1 MNIITKFFSLILF
14 TIALPAISFSQSYIN
29 LLNQGAK
36 EYNEK
41 KYDQAIQTLKKA
53 KQDVEDQIGNN
64 NLYYFYITNILAQCF
79 QATNQYKE
87 AEQVLTEAYQVL
99 KSNPYLDKD
108 YSLTAFTYNN
118 LSKNH
123 YFNGK
128 YSESIKIG
136 EEGLNLLKGI
146 QQEKIPEMY
155 FTVAASYKE
164 LAQYSSSEKNFLK
177 VLTLVPNTDPLYFK
191 SQEGLAIIQFKK
203 GNFYEAEKKL
213 LEIAQKTAQN
223 LGKNHE
229 IYANQLINL
238 GQASH
243 QLQKFYD
250 SQKYLTEA
258 IKILEVIQK
267 TQTSD
272 YALACS
278 YLADVLLDL
287 GELSVVE
294 NYILQALKIYQ
305 NLNDQPN
312 IALTYNLLASYHEQ
326 KGNFHIAQENYTKGL
341 QLAKD
346 FQNQDYSIYGTIAL
360 NIAELYVKNSSYKQA
375 DSLFQIAIQVYE
387 KVYGV
392 NSINYQEALMNYA
405 VLKLEIGNYSYAN
418 QKFLQ
423 LKNDFEKN
431 LGKISKQYI
440 TCLINLG
447 NLYSFRENFLKS
459 EECYLEALN
468 LTEKLTGKK
477 SFLYFNI
484 LNNYAMFYIKLGNFE
499 QASNLLNSAFEL
511 GKSFLDPNSIYFST
525 AIANIG
531 VAYLNM
537 GKFEQARMYFNIG
550 QEIIQKNSYFNH
562 PQNWINQSNL
572 AYCYFLELDFS
583 QALTLYEKI
592 LPNVEKTFGKNHPIY
607 WTIVNNLS
615 VVYTELKKFTQA
627 ESLIIELR
635 NHTEKLWGKDHM
647 DYLTYSANLAYLYF
661 RQKNFSQAQKIYQ
674 EILPI
679 IFSQIQNIFPLLSE
693 NEKLAF
699 IQDKR
704 KFFLSYM
711 YFAMNYYQTHPS
723 IASDIL
729 ELRLML
735 RGLVTEATRNFQ
747 YKVANSQNPEIQNLY
762 QQWIDTKKLYMKV
775 LFMKEQDRRSYDLTA
790 LMNSIN
796 QLEKQLQQKLN
807 YQYAQP
813 QKISWKSIQQ
823 KLKANEVAIEIVRTS
838 ALNENLKYDTLY
850 HFIIIT
856 PNANQPELI
865 SINGDVLENY
875 VYQYFFRQ
883 VVDRKNLDKKSYQ
896 ILWKNIIEQSQLLK
910 NYEITKA
917 YIACDGVY
925 HKIPLS
931 TLFIP
936 EENKFLGDKT
946 EIVYLLNLKYLLN
959 SSSTTI
965 QNAIL
970 VGYPDYKGK
979 DALPNQLPEEQLPL
993 PDEQR
998 NIMFRLLDFSGQGIS
1013 LLPGTKK
1020 ETDAIYQLLQKQQ
1033 VQTQLYQSGQATEE
1047 VIKKLQNPHILHIA
1061 THGYFIEDEKLKV
1074 TQNFSEN
1081 HLEVIYENP
1090 LLRAGLLLA
1099 NCENDLMKNKI
1110 YKNQEDGVLTAYE
1123 ASLLNLQNTDLVV
1136 LSACQTGL
1144 GNVKN
1149 EEGVFGLQRAFFLAG
1164 AKSLIIS
1171 LWSVDDEATQ
1181 EFMIAFY
1188 DAWINQKFTKR
1199 KAFSYAQNKIKS
1211 QERFAFPY
1219 YWGAFVLIG
1228 E

>member
-1 MNIITKFFSLILF
+1 MIKFLYLILV
-14 TIALPAISFSQSYIN
+14 IIILPTVCFSQTYVH

-53 KQDVEDQIGNN
+53 KQEVEDQIGNN
-64 NLYYFYITNILAQCF
+64 NMYYFYITNILAQCF

-123 YFNGK
+123 YFHGK

-136 EEGLNLLKGI
+136 EEGLNLLKGT

-155 FTVAASYKE
+155 FTIAASYKE
-164 LAQYSSSEKNFLK
+164 LAQYSSAEKYFLN
-177 VLTLVPNTDPLYFK
+177 VLTLVSNTDPLYYK

-213 LEIAQKTAQN
+213 LDIAQKTAQN

-258 IKILEVIQK
+258 IKILESIQK

-272 YALACS
+272 YALACC

-287 GELSVVE
+287 GELSLAE

-305 NLNDQPN
+305 NLNDQVN
-312 IALTYNLLASYHEQ
+312 IALTYNLLASYYEQ
-326 KGNFHIAQENYTKGL
+326 KGNFPIAQENYTKGL

-346 FQNQDYSIYGTIAL
+346 FQNQNYSIYGTIAL
-360 NIAELYVKNSSYKQA
+360 NLAGLYAKNSNYKQA
-375 DSLFQIAIQVYE
+375 DSLFQITFQVYQ
-387 KVYGV
+387 KVHGI
-392 NSINYQEALMNYA
+392 NSIYYQEALMNYA
-405 VLKLEIGNYSYAN
+405 GLKLNIGDYSFAN

-440 TCLINLG
+440 TCLINLA
-447 NLYSFRENFLKS
+447 NLYTLYEDFSKS
-459 EECYLEALN
+459 EESYLEALN
-468 LTEKLTGKK
+468 LAEKLTGKK
-477 SFLYFNI
+477 SFLYFNT

-511 GKSFLDPNSIYFST
+511 GRSFLEPNSIYFST

-537 GKFEQARMYFNIG
+537 GKLEQARMYFNIS
-550 QEIIQKNSYFNH
+550 QEIIQKNSYLEL
-562 PQNWINQSNL
+562 PQNWINQNHL
-572 AYCYFLELDFS
+572 AYCYFLETNFS

-592 LPNVEKTFGKNHPIY
+592 LPNAEKTFGKNHPIY
-607 WTIVNNLS
+607 WTIANNLS
-615 VVYTELKKFTQA
+615 VIYTELKKFSQA
-627 ESLIIELR
+627 EPLIMELR
-635 NHTEKLWGKDHM
+635 SHAEKLWGKDHM
-647 DYLTYSANLAYLYF
+647 DYLIYSNNLAYLYS

-674 EILPI
+674 ELLPI

-693 NEKLAF
+693 SEKLAF

-711 YFAMNYYQTHPS
+711 NFATNFYKTHPS
-723 IASDIL
+723 IASEIL
-729 ELRLML
+729 ELRFML
-735 RGLVTEATRNFQ
+735 RGLVTEATQNFQ
-747 YKVANSQNPEIQNLY
+747 SRVINSHNPEIQSLY
-762 QQWIDTKKLYMKV
+762 HQWLNAKQLYMKV
-775 LFMKEQDRRSYDLTA
+775 LLMKEQDKRSYDLRA

-796 QLEKQLQQKLN
+796 QLDKQLQQKLN
-807 YQYAQP
+807 YQYSKP

-823 KLKANEVAIEIVRTS
+823 KLKPNEVAIEIVRTS
-838 ALNENLKYDTLY
+838 ALNDNLKYDTLY
-850 HFIIIT
+850 HFIVIT

-865 SINGDVLENY
+865 SINGNILENH

-910 NYEITKA
+910 NYEIKKA

-936 EENKFLGDKT
+936 EENKFLGDKI

-959 SSSTTI
+959 SSPTTV
-965 QNAIL
+965 QSAIL
-970 VGYPDYKGK
+970 IGYPDYKGK
-979 DALPNQLPEEQLPL
+979 DALPNHLPEEQLPL
-993 PDEQR
+993 PEEQR

-1020 ETDAIYQLLQKQQ
+1020 ETDAIHQLLQKQQ
-1033 VQTQLYQSGQATEE
+1033 VQTQLYQSAQATEE

-1061 THGYFIEDEKLKV
+1061 THGYFIEDEELKV
-1074 TQNFSEN
+1074 IETFSEN
-1081 HLEVIYENP
+1081 QLKVIYENP

-1110 YKNQEDGVLTAYE
+1110 YENQEDGVLTAYE

-1149 EEGVFGLQRAFFLAG
+1149 EEGVFGLQRAFFIAG

-1181 EFMIAFY
+1181 EFMITFY
-1188 DAWINQKFTKR
+1188 DAWINQKMDKR
-1199 KAFSYAQNKIKS
+1199 KAFYFAQNKIKS